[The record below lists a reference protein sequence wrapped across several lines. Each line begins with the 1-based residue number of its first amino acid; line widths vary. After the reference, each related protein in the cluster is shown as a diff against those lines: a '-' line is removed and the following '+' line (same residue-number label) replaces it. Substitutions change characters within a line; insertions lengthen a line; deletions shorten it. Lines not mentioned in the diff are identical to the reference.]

1 MEKTAPYG
9 CVLDTEA
16 KEVEL
21 TYAGQ
26 EIPVTEMETA
36 FYNERQK
43 ATVDLEKVLE
53 QDGIFEV
60 GSKGEIQNIAFGL
73 YAAEEL
79 TAADGTCIPVDG
91 LLEVVFCNTD
101 GLAAFHSDI
110 PLGKYYVKEVC
121 TDGHYL
127 LSDEKYPLEFAYQ
140 GQGLTVVNLHVNEGG
155 AIENELFRGRT
166 EGMKMDTEGAGLEG
180 AKIGLFPADAQEF
193 TEGNAVLVTMSDKK
207 GAFFFENVVCGNYIV
222 HELEAPEGYLLDG
235 QAHHVC
241 VTRQGAM
248 VKIKITDKQVTGSVR
263 LKKVDAEYPKNK
275 LGGAVLELY
284 QDTDGNGKFNPKK
297 DKRIGKLTKAFT
309 RRTGLC
315 TAAIL

>member
-1 MEKTAPYG
+1 M
-9 CVLDTEA
+9 
-16 KEVEL
+16 
-21 TYAGQ
+21 
-26 EIPVTEMETA
+26 
-36 FYNERQK
+36 
-43 ATVDLEKVLE
+43 E

-91 LLEVVFCNTD
+91 LLEIVFCNTD
-101 GLAAFHSDI
+101 GFAVFQSDI

-140 GQGLTVVNLHVNEGG
+140 GQELAVVNITANEGG
-155 AIENELFRGRT
+155 AIENELFRGQI

-235 QAHHVC
+235 QTHHVC
-241 VTRQGAM
+241 VTKQGAM

-263 LKKVDAEYPKNK
+263 LKKVDVDYPKNK
-275 LGGAVLELY
+275 LSGAVFELY

-309 RRTGLC
+309 RRTGSFC
-315 TAAIL
+315 QMQNSASKARMGMWWRQA